1 MRDVIIV
8 GAGGGGPVV
17 AKELAAR
24 GLDVLLLEAGPRFA
38 RPETEWSHLD
48 NLSSNPST
56 GIFRW
61 GPANPASPPWVR
73 ELPQNSIVFQ
83 IAGVGGST
91 NHYLANNPR
100 AMPGAFFDYQGLDKD
115 NYDTAHLVP
124 IGYRDLIPYYEWVE
138 QTLPVQTAP
147 MGTKEEIFFQAA
159 AQMGLPLQTTKDVV
173 QAAYRPQQN
182 AILQPA
188 GLAGRTSDPGKLV
201 YPIVQGCTFCG
212 LCAQGC
218 FEPLK
223 SPINLKAKRATS
235 VSYVPMALTADLWAA
250 AGRAATLISD
260 AFALQITTDSD
271 GAARSVTWRV
281 GSTGEEFT
289 EEAKVIVMAAG
300 GVETPR
306 LWLNSGLPNPN
317 GWVGC
322 GLTDHFVD
330 LVIGVMPFFTGSSR
344 GPQSAARI
352 DYPGYGMLENVG
364 KTPASQA
371 ALTAFSNA
379 GMQGFFNNGFTGG
392 SYGATG
398 VGALIGDDLKYVMA
412 NLDNLINID
421 VFADDDVVQQNQVSI
436 STAYPAD
443 ENGPVPRVTVQTRTV
458 RSVRNR
464 EFLAANAVQLLQ
476 TAGAAK
482 IYRMGFPPFVF
493 HIQSTMRMGS
503 DPADSIL
510 DQTAEARW
518 VPRLFIVDNSGLANG
533 LGGLNPTLTMQ
544 AIATRT
550 AERIFS
556 KYFGGDWWVPRESPV
571 SSVDPR
577 VTAAVLQ
584 RGL

>member
-8 GAGGGGPVV
+8 GSGGGGPVV

-24 GLDVLLLEAGPRFA
+24 GLDVLILEAGPRFA
-38 RPETEWSHLD
+38 KPEAEWSHLD

-100 AMPGAFFDYQGLDKD
+100 AMPGAFVDYQGLDKD

-124 IGYRDLIPYYEWVE
+124 IGYRELIPYYEWVE

-147 MGTKEEIFFQAA
+147 MGTKEVIFFAA
-159 AQMGLPLQTTKDVV
+159 ATQLGLPLQTTKDII
-173 QAAYRPQQN
+173 QAAYRPQEN
-182 AILQPA
+182 AILQPH
-188 GLAGRTSDPGKLV
+188 GLAGKTTDPNLLKFPV
-201 YPIVQGCTFCG
+201 VRGCTFCG

-218 FEPLK
+218 IEPLQ

-235 VSYVPMALTADLWAA
+235 VSYVPMALTADRWAP
-250 AGRAATLISD
+250 GGKAATLVAD
-260 AFALQITTDSD
+260 AFAVQVTTDSD
-271 GAARSVTWRV
+271 GSARSVTWRV
-281 GSTGEEFT
+281 GATGETFT
-289 EEAKVIVMAAG
+289 EEAHVIVLAAG

-306 LWLNSGLPNPN
+306 LWLNSNLPNPN

-322 GLTDHFVD
+322 GMTDHFVD
-330 LVIGVMPFFTGSSR
+330 LVVGVMPFFTGSSR

-364 KTPASQA
+364 KTPDSQA
-371 ALTAFSNA
+371 ALTAFSDA
-379 GMQGFFNNGFTGG
+379 GMQGFFNNGFSGG
-392 SYGATG
+392 TYGADG
-398 VGALIGDDLKYVMA
+398 VGALVGEDLKHVVA
-412 NLDNLINID
+412 NLDQLINID
-421 VFADDDVVQQNQVSI
+421 VFADDDVVYQNQVSI
-436 STAYPAD
+436 STDYPPD
-443 ENGPVPRVTVQTRTV
+443 QNGPVPRVVLQTRTA

-464 EFLAANAVQLLQ
+464 EFLAAKAVQLLQ
-476 TAGAAK
+476 TAGASK
-482 IYRMGFPPFVF
+482 IYRMGFPPFIF

-503 DPADSIL
+503 DPLNSVVDEA
-510 DQTAEARW
+510 AEARW
-518 VPRLFIVDNSGLANG
+518 VPRLFIADNSSLANG

-550 AERIFS
+550 AEGIFE
-556 KYFGGDWWVPRESPV
+556 KYFGGQPWVQRGSPI
-571 SSVDPR
+571 SSIDR
-577 VTAAVLQ
+577 AVTRAVLE